1 MAKSYRSAVEKPSL
15 SRWALHSSH
24 PIPHTG
30 ARTPD
35 FGLRTPASGFG
46 LRSLVTGHWIH
57 PNVSSTLPAVTHLLT
72 SSPQSET
79 FPIHSGAKIRG
90 IFRTFHIATR
100 HRLPGSW
107 RCQPRNDLEHR
118 TGTRTGVPPMRRI
131 LAGRRGILYYVQGP
145 SSNTLPR
152 LQLPRARD
160 DAPRG
165 RTGGDL
171 ACGGFDATSAAARQ
185 CGLAKRAGP

>member
-1 MAKSYRSAVEKPSL
+1 MGTPLLA
-15 SRWALHSSH
+15 
-24 PIPHTG
+24 PHTPH
-30 ARTPD
+30 RCPD
-35 FGLRTPASGFG
+35 SGLRASDSGFG
-46 LRSLVTGHWIH
+46 LRASVTGHWSLVTGSIRTY
-57 PNVSSTLPAVTHLLT
+57 PAPSPAVTHLLT

>member
-1 MAKSYRSAVEKPSL
+1 MGTPLLA
-15 SRWALHSSH
+15 
-24 PIPHTG
+24 PHTPH
-30 ARTPD
+30 RCPD
-35 FGLRTPASGFG
+35 SGLRTPGFG
-46 LRSLVTGHWIH
+46 LRLRASVTGHWSLVTGHWIH

-79 FPIHSGAKIRG
+79 FPIHSAAKIRG

-145 SSNTLPR
+145 SSNTLPG

-160 DAPRG
+160 DAPYG
-165 RTGGDL
+165 RPGGDL